1 MTRQEIEKKIE
12 DIKNREFYLQMKDR
26 WDWKDYEISRKHIEE
41 IRELEKELE
50 KAWKSLFFFFKF
62 FSKKCWQV
70 RLAMIL

>member
-26 WDWKDYEISRKHIEE
+26 WDWKDYEISRKHREE

-50 KAWKSLFFFFKF
+50 KA
-62 FSKKCWQV
+62 
-70 RLAMIL
+70 